1 MRVYMDNAAT
11 TPLDKEVA
19 EAMYKVMI
27 NNFGN
32 PSSIHSFG
40 RESKA
45 LLETSRRTIAKHI
58 NASPSEIYFT
68 SGGTEADNMALL
80 SAVENMGV
88 KRIISSPLEHHA
100 VTHTV
105 EYYMNKGIAYE
116 SIKLLPN
123 GHVDLEYLEELLKK
137 DVPTIVSLM
146 HGNNEIGN
154 LLPVKKVSEMCK
166 AYNAL
171 FHSDTVQTMCHYRF
185 DVKDLD
191 VDFMACS
198 AHKFH
203 GPKGIGFLYAKKGTQ
218 ISSLIHGGAQERGKR
233 SGTENLYG
241 IVGLAKAMDV
251 AFEDLESHAKQVS
264 DLKQY
269 MAGRLEK
276 EIPGVEFNG
285 DSRSEGALY
294 TVLSVKFP
302 STDFND
308 MFLYQL
314 DLNGI
319 AASGGSAC
327 SSGAST
333 GSHVLAAIGSDQSR
347 PNIRFSFSKYNTKE
361 EVDYV
366 IDKILSLYA

>member
-1 MRVYMDNAAT
+1 MRVYLDNAAT
-11 TPLDKEVA
+11 TPLDKQVA

-32 PSSIHSFG
+32 PSSVHAFG

-58 NASPSEIYFT
+58 NANPSEIYFT

-105 EYYMNKGIAYE
+105 EYYMQKGIAYE
-116 SIKLLPN
+116 PIKMLPD

-154 LLPVKKVSEMCK
+154 LLPLKKVSEMCK
-166 AYNAL
+166 TYNAL

-269 MAGRLEK
+269 MAGRLEQV
-276 EIPGVEFNG
+276 IPGVEFNG
-285 DSRSEGALY
+285 DSRSEAALY

-366 IDKILSLYA
+366 IDKIQSLYA